1 MTNIINA
8 VIKFLILYV
17 GSLAAPDQIQIK
29 DWNTAVVFTAIYIA
43 VNLLFSSLTKPI
55 EISLAKKQAHSI
67 VAGTCTWQIRILGLI
82 QLLFPFVCI
91 LMGSRFLNGFS
102 LTTPAIII
110 VTLLFFALEYV
121 PNRKE

>member
-8 VIKFLILYV
+8 VIKFLILYI

-29 DWNTAVVFTAIYIA
+29 DWNTAVVFTAMYIA
-43 VNLLFSSLTKPI
+43 VNLIFSVLTEPI
-55 EISLAKKQAHSI
+55 EISLAKKQAHAI
-67 VAGTCTWQIRILGLI
+67 VAGTCAWQVRILGFI
-82 QLLFPFVCI
+82 QLLFPFICI
-91 LMGSRFLNGFS
+91 LIGSRFLNGFL

-121 PNRKE
+121 PNRKD

>member
-8 VIKFLILYV
+8 IVKFLILYI
-17 GSLAAPDQIQIK
+17 GSLAAPNQIQIK
-29 DWNTAVVFTAIYIA
+29 DWNTTVVFTAIYIA
-43 VNLLFSSLTKPI
+43 VNLLFGSLTKPI

-67 VAGTCTWQIRILGLI
+67 VAGTCAWQVRILGLI
-82 QLLFPFVCI
+82 QLLFPFICI
-91 LMGSRFLNGFS
+91 LIGSRFLNGFF

>member
-1 MTNIINA
+1 MTNLINA
-8 VIKFLILYV
+8 IIKFLILYI

-43 VNLLFSSLTKPI
+43 VNLLFSTLTEPI
-55 EISLAKKQAHSI
+55 EINLAKKQARSI
-67 VAGTCTWQIRILGLI
+67 VTGTCTWRIRILGLI

>member
-8 VIKFLILYV
+8 VIKFLILYI
-17 GSLAAPDQIQIK
+17 GSLAAPDPIQIK
-29 DWNTAVVFTAIYIA
+29 DWNTAVVFTAMYIA
-43 VNLLFSSLTKPI
+43 VNLIFSVLTEPI
-55 EISLAKKQAHSI
+55 EISLAKKQAHAI
-67 VAGTCTWQIRILGLI
+67 MTGTCTWQVRILGLI

>member
-1 MTNIINA
+1 MTNLINA
-8 VIKFLILYV
+8 IIKFLILYI

-43 VNLLFSSLTKPI
+43 ANLIFSVLTEPI
-55 EISLAKKQAHSI
+55 ETNLAKKQARSI

-82 QLLFPFVCI
+82 QLLFPFACI
-91 LMGSRFLNGFS
+91 LIGSQFLNGFF

-121 PNRKE
+121 PNRKD

>member
-8 VIKFLILYV
+8 VIKFLILYI

-29 DWNTAVVFTAIYIA
+29 DWNTAVVFTAMYIA
-43 VNLLFSSLTKPI
+43 VNLIFSVLTEPI
-55 EISLAKKQAHSI
+55 EISLAKKQAHAI
-67 VAGTCTWQIRILGLI
+67 MTGTCTWQVRILGLI

-102 LTTPAIII
+102 LTIPASII

-121 PNRKE
+121 PNRKD

>member
-8 VIKFLILYV
+8 VIKFLILYI

-29 DWNTAVVFTAIYIA
+29 DWNTAVVFTAMYIA
-43 VNLLFSSLTKPI
+43 VNLIFSVLTEPI
-55 EISLAKKQAHSI
+55 EISLAKKQAHAI
-67 VAGTCTWQIRILGLI
+67 MTGTCTWQVRILGLI

>member
-8 VIKFLILYV
+8 IIKFLILYI

-43 VNLLFSSLTKPI
+43 AHLIFSVLTEPI
-55 EISLAKKQAHSI
+55 EISLAKKQARSI
-67 VAGTCTWQIRILGLI
+67 VAGTCAWQVRILGLI
-82 QLLFPFVCI
+82 QLLFPFACI
-91 LMGSRFLNGFS
+91 LIGSRFLNGFS
-102 LTTPAIII
+102 LTVPASII

>member
-8 VIKFLILYV
+8 IIKFLILYI

-43 VNLLFSSLTKPI
+43 VNLLFSTLIEPI
-55 EISLAKKQAHSI
+55 ETNLAKKQARSI
-67 VAGTCTWQIRILGLI
+67 LAGNYAWQIRILGLI
-82 QLLFPFVCI
+82 QLLFPFTCI
-91 LMGSRFLNGFS
+91 LIGSRFLNGFS

-110 VTLLFFALEYV
+110 VTLLFFTLEYV
-121 PNRKE
+121 PNRKD